1 MNCLKAGS
9 AKGKDILLLHG
20 MSFQAQTWA
29 DLGTLEVLG
38 MAGYDVTA
46 VDMPGFGLS
55 KKCGT
60 GPDEVLLKLFEADS
74 LKKPVMVGPSMG
86 GRICINFALEHQEM
100 VGGLVL
106 VGSVGVDENR
116 ERIKTIRVPTLI
128 VWGEKDHI
136 APISNAEFL
145 NREINRLE
153 TACHPRKGSTRLTW
167 TTRRCSTTRC
177 WNLCGKFNGYVDS
190 RAGGQDLSVQSDCE
204 DRIQEFRRIGASR
217 PARRVI

>member
-1 MNCLKAGS
+1 MSGIIQKTIKAGPCELNCLKSGS
-9 AKGKDILLLHG
+9 AKGRDILLLHG

-38 MAGYDVTA
+38 IAGYDVTA

-60 GPDEVLLKLFEADS
+60 EPDEVLLKLFEAES

-86 GRICINFALEHQEM
+86 GRICINFTLEHQEM

-145 NREINRLE
+145 NREI
-153 TACHPRKGSTRLTW
+153 KGSKL
-167 TTRRCSTTRC
+167 
-177 WNLCGKFNGYVDS
+177 LVIPGGKHPAYLDNPEMFHD
-190 RAGGQDLSVQSDCE
+190 ALL
-204 DRIQEFRRIGASR
+204 EFMRE
-217 PARRVI
+217 V

>member
-1 MNCLKAGS
+1 MSGLIQKTITAGPCELNCLKSGS
-9 AKGKDILLLHG
+9 AKGRDILLLHG
-20 MSFQAQTWA
+20 MSFQARTWA

-55 KKCGT
+55 RKCGT
-60 GPDEVLLKLFEADS
+60 GPDEVLLKLFEAES

-145 NREINRLE
+145 NREIAGSKLLVIPKGKHPAYLDNPEMFHDALLE
-153 TACHPRKGSTRLTW
+153 FLRG
-167 TTRRCSTTRC
+167 
-177 WNLCGKFNGYVDS
+177 
-190 RAGGQDLSVQSDCE
+190 
-204 DRIQEFRRIGASR
+204 I
-217 PARRVI
+217 

>member
-1 MNCLKAGS
+1 MSGIIQKTITAGPCELNCLKAGS

-60 GPDEVLLKLFEADS
+60 GPIDVLLKIFEADS
-74 LKKPVMVGPSMG
+74 LKKPVIVGPSMG
-86 GRICINFALEHQEM
+86 GRICINFTLEHQEM

-145 NREINRLE
+145 NREI
-153 TACHPRKGSTRLTW
+153 KGSKLLVIPKAKHPAYLD
-167 TTRRCSTTRC
+167 
-177 WNLCGKFNGYVDS
+177 NPEMFHDAL
-190 RAGGQDLSVQSDCE
+190 L
-204 DRIQEFRRIGASR
+204 EFLRENI
-217 PARRVI
+217 

>member
-1 MNCLKAGS
+1 MSGIIQKTIQAGPCELNCLKAGS

-60 GPDEVLLKLFEADS
+60 GPDEVLLKLFEAES

-145 NREINRLE
+145 NREITGSKLLVIPGGKHPAYLDNPEMFHDALLE
-153 TACHPRKGSTRLTW
+153 LMR
-167 TTRRCSTTRC
+167 
-177 WNLCGKFNGYVDS
+177 
-190 RAGGQDLSVQSDCE
+190 E
-204 DRIQEFRRIGASR
+204 I
-217 PARRVI
+217 

>member
-29 DLGTLEVLG
+29 DLGTLELLG
-38 MAGYDVTA
+38 MAGCDVTA

-60 GPDEVLLKLFEADS
+60 GPDSVLLKLFEAES

-86 GRICINFALEHQEM
+86 GRICINFTLEYQEM

-145 NREINRLE
+145 NREITGSKLLVIPGAKHPAYLDNPEMFHDALLE
-153 TACHPRKGSTRLTW
+153 FLR
-167 TTRRCSTTRC
+167 
-177 WNLCGKFNGYVDS
+177 
-190 RAGGQDLSVQSDCE
+190 
-204 DRIQEFRRIGASR
+204 
-217 PARRVI
+217 